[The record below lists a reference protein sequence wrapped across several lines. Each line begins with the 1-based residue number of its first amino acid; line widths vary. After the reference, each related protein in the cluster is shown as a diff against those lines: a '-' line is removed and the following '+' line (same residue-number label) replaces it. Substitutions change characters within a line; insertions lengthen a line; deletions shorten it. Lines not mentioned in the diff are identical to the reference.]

1 MKKSIVFF
9 PVAVVSTLVFAS
21 ACSKDKNAGLAA
33 PSATPAP
40 AVGAASTADPEE
52 VVATVNGRKFLRK
65 EIDEIVNIALKAQN
79 IPDEQQKEARGYFEK
94 QVTYGKIM
102 KAILLDEVKKQS
114 IVVTD
119 EDRKKSEAEFAGK
132 LKAQGKTLDDFFKQ
146 SPVGE
151 AVARQEFAD
160 SIAINKLFDAKVPAP
175 EVKADEIA
183 KAIADAKA
191 EHDKVEA
198 ANKNLEAEKAKAKGK
213 IASLKK
219 QLDEGADFAKLA
231 RENSDCPSKEKGG
244 DLGTFT
250 RGQMVK
256 PFEDA
261 AFSQEVGKVGDV
273 VETQFGF
280 HLIKVTAKS
289 PAVAAKDGKPAKP
302 ESVAASHILV
312 KTPQA
317 QAPRPVPTEEQVK
330 KNLQSQRRGTA
341 IQQYIDGLKKA
352 AKVETIFKDMGF

>member
-9 PVAVVSTLVFAS
+9 PVAIASTLVLAS
-21 ACSKDKNAGLAA
+21 ACSKDKNAESAA
-33 PSATPAP
+33 PAAKPASAIA
-40 AVGAASTADPEE
+40 AVSSGNPEE
-52 VVATVNGRKFLRK
+52 VIASVNGHKFLRK
-65 EIDEIVNIALKAQN
+65 EMDEIVNIALKAQN
-79 IPDEQQKEARGYFEK
+79 VPAEQQKEAREFFEK
-94 QVTYGKIM
+94 QVTYSKIM
-102 KAILLDEVKKQS
+102 KMILLDEVKKQN

-119 EDRKKSEAEFAGK
+119 EDRKKREGELAEQ
-132 LKAQGKTLDDFFKQ
+132 LKVQGKKLEDFFKQ
-146 SPVGE
+146 SPIGE

-160 SIAINKLFDAKVPAP
+160 SIAINKLFDIKVPAP

-183 KAIADAKA
+183 KAIAEAKEANAKA
-191 EHDKVEA
+191 EA
-198 ANKNLEAEKAKAKGK
+198 ANKNLGAEKAKAKEK

-219 QLDEGADFAKLA
+219 QLDGGADFAKLA
-231 RENSDCPSKEKGG
+231 QENSDCPSKAKGG

-261 AFSQEVGKVGDV
+261 AFAQEIGKVGDI

-280 HLIKVTAKS
+280 HLIKVTAKN
-289 PAVAAKDGKPAKP
+289 PAVEAKDGKPGKP

-330 KNLQSQRRGTA
+330 KNLENQRRGTA

-352 AKVETIFKDMGF
+352 AKVETVFKDMGF

>member
-9 PVAVVSTLVFAS
+9 PVAIASTLVLAS
-21 ACSKDKNAGLAA
+21 ACSKDKKDEPATPAAKPAPAVAAA
-33 PSATPAP
+33 PSANP
-40 AVGAASTADPEE
+40 DE
-52 VVATVNGRKFLRK
+52 VVASVNGQKFLRK
-65 EIDEIVNIALKAQN
+65 ELDEIVNIALRAQN
-79 IPDEQQKEARGYFEK
+79 VPADQQEEARKYFEK
-94 QVTYGKIM
+94 QVAYSKIM
-102 KAILLDEVKKQS
+102 KMILLGEVKKQN

-119 EDRKKSEAEFAGK
+119 EDRTKREGELAEQ
-132 LKAQGKTLDDFFKQ
+132 LKAQGKKLDDFFKQ

-160 SIAINKLFDAKVPAP
+160 SIAINKLFDVKVPVP

-183 KAIADAKA
+183 DALAKA
-191 EHDKVEA
+191 KEAHDKAEA
-198 ANKNLEAEKAKAKGK
+198 ANKNLDAEKAKAKEK

-231 RENSDCPSKEKGG
+231 QENSDCPSKAKGG

-261 AFSQEVGKVGDV
+261 AFSQEIGKVGGI

-280 HLIKVTAKS
+280 HLIKVTAKN
-289 PAVAAKDGKPAKP
+289 PAVEAKDGKPAKP

-317 QAPRPVPTEEQVK
+317 QTPRPVPTEEQIK
-330 KNLQSQRRGTA
+330 KNLENQRRGTA